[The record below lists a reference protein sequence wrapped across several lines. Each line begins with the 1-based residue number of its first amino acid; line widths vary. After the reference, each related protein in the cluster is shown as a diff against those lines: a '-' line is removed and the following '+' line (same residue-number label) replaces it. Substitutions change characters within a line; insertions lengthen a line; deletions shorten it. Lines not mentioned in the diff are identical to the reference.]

1 MSKII
6 QLPAPDIKKC
16 GYKRAKTK
24 KSTLEKLG
32 QLNLFPGGNAN
43 ILQFPSHLSAFERA
57 LIYDEGNNPKA
68 KEAYLQAID
77 QDENVAD
84 AYCNLGIIESNNGNH
99 LKAFDYFSNALQ
111 YDERHFETHYNMA
124 NLYFEL
130 DDLRLAQL
138 HYEVSITIEPD
149 FPNSYF
155 NLALVFIIKK
165 ETGAAKKCFQIY
177 KKLVTPEEASR
188 ADELMNVI
196 INSLIKKS
204 K

>member
-6 QLPAPDIKKC
+6 QLPAPEISKY
-16 GYKRAKTK
+16 GFKRAKNR
-24 KSTLEKLG
+24 KSKLEKQG
-32 QLNLFPGGNAN
+32 QLNLFPGSSAS
-43 ILQFPSHLSAFERA
+43 IIQFPSHLTMFERA
-57 LIYDEGNNPKA
+57 LVYDEHDNPKA
-68 KEAYLQAID
+68 KEAYLQSIE
-77 QDENVAD
+77 QEENIAD
-84 AYCNLGIIESNNGNH
+84 SYCNLGIIESNEGNH
-99 LKAFDYFSNALQ
+99 VKAFDYFSRALQ

-138 HYEVSITIEPD
+138 HYELSIVIEPD

-155 NLALVFIIKK
+155 NLALVFTIQKDMS
-165 ETGAAKKCFQIY
+165 AAKKCFQIY
-177 KKLVTPEEASR
+177 KKLVTPEEAVR

-196 INSLIKKS
+196 ISSLLKKS